1 MKIGKYRINI
11 EVDNKEAIQELEETQ
26 TAVVDTE
33 TSMDDLNAA
42 ADKASGGIIGG
53 FKAAKTAIIGAIKS
67 INTFGKAF
75 KAAGIGLLVVTMQN
89 KISFIKIPTDIYF
102 VQSLPMEISFSE
114 ISSIVI
120 ISFSF
125 IFLASFIIG
134 RKISK
139 INTMEALNWKK

>member
-1 MKIGKYRINI
+1 MGASGNSIINI
-11 EVDNKEAIQELEETQ
+11 IVNIGIR
-26 TAVVDTE
+26 
-33 TSMDDLNAA
+33 
-42 ADKASGGIIGG
+42 KA
-53 FKAAKTAIIGAIKS
+53 
-67 INTFGKAF
+67 GKGMIYGT
-75 KAAGIGLLVVTMQN
+75 GIGLLVVIIQN